1 MREVCVVGGGGHAKV
16 VVGTLQA
23 AGYGVRAVFDDD
35 PGKWGSGLLGVPVRG
50 AAGEIEGLHS
60 ARTVLAV
67 GDNASRKRLAERF
80 RVADWVTVVHPEAFV
95 HPSVRLGPGTVVFAG
110 AVVQP
115 DTVVGAHCIINTGAT
130 VDHDCVLDDYV
141 HVAPGANLAGGVRL
155 GEGVIMGIGGVA
167 TPGARVGAWTTVGA
181 GSVVIGELPAGV
193 VAVGTPARP
202 VRREPG
208 E

>member
-1 MREVCVVGGGGHAKV
+1 MRGIHVVGGGGHAKV

-23 AGYGVRAVFDDD
+23 AGYSVRAAFDDD
-35 PGKWGSGLLGVPVRG
+35 PRKQGSRLLGVPVEG
-50 AAGEIEGLHS
+50 ATREIEKLAS

-80 RVADWVTVVHPEAFV
+80 RTVDWVTVVHPEAFV

-115 DTVVGAHCIINTGAT
+115 DTVVGAHCIVNTGAT
-130 VDHDCVLDDYV
+130 VDHDCVLGDYV
-141 HVAPGANLAGGVRL
+141 HVAPGANLAGEVRL
-155 GEGVIMGIGGVA
+155 DDGVLLGIGGTA
-167 TPGARVGAWTTVGA
+167 APGAAVGAWTTVGA
-181 GSVVIGELPAGV
+181 GSTVIGELSAGV

-202 VRREPG
+202 VRRASG
-208 E
+208 D